1 MDRKS
6 LKRRAAVSLFLN
18 ALTFVLVAFCI
29 ARFFTAGGEGNMQVV
44 GWIAFRYFT
53 VDSNVLAAIGAAAML
68 FPAIRALRTGEERT
82 PRALLLFRYVGVAA
96 VGVTFFTVLF
106 FLGPIYGY
114 PAMYVGYNLFLHLL
128 CPLFCFLSFLL
139 LEGRREELPVR
150 FFWLGV
156 LPVVLYGALYF
167 ARVIVV
173 GDWPDFYA
181 FNYGGRW
188 YISMAAMLAATAL
201 LSCLF
206 LLFFARIRKKGTAPA
221 PTDAGAL
228 PL

>member
-1 MDRKS
+1 MDRKTV
-6 LKRRAAVSLFLN
+6 KRRAASSLFLN
-18 ALTFVLVAFCI
+18 ALTFLLVAFCI

-44 GWIAFRYFT
+44 GWTAFRYFT

-201 LSCLF
+201 LSFLLLF
-206 LLFFARIRKKGTAPA
+206 LFARFRKKRTAPA
-221 PTDAGAL
+221 PADAGAL